1 MLKVIKSINRICMR
15 SRWILQLVITC
26 LIIGLFVLMFNYNN
40 FVLTKFSSQLFEM
53 DLPEDI
59 HTIEKYKVRGKLN
72 GNGNG
77 MDFFAC
83 ILVKTE
89 RMQKELQNYLDNQ
102 EFTPAKNHETVETEV
117 IKLQSNRLE
126 TKYVEHEEIV
136 FETIKNQVDFDDYYV
151 LIIYDGGYS
160 ADFDLLGH

>member
-1 MLKVIKSINRICMR
+1 MKTAESINRIWMK

-26 LIIGLFVLMFNYNN
+26 LIIGLFVLMLNYNN
-40 FVLTKFSSQLFEM
+40 FVLTRFSSQLFEM

-59 HTIEKYKVRGKLN
+59 YIMEEHKVRGKLN

-83 ILVKTE
+83 ILVKTK
-89 RMQKELQNYLDNQ
+89 RLQKELYDYLNNY
-102 EFTPAKNHETVETEV
+102 EFAPAKDHETVETEV
-117 IKLQSNRLE
+117 IKLRSNRLE

-136 FETIKNQVDFDDYYV
+136 FETIQNEVNFDDYYV

-160 ADFDLLGH
+160 ADFDILGH